1 VAVEREASIGLDD
14 IKSAIK
20 TKDWGTIL
28 AILMLIGG
36 FMGLCLCGGLSILL
50 MI

>member
-1 VAVEREASIGLDD
+1 MEREASIGLDD

-28 AILMLIGG
+28 TILMLIGG
-36 FMGLCLCGGLSILL
+36 FIGLCLCGGLSILL
-50 MI
+50 VI